1 MNQILIRDS
10 ITFFLTVYKG
20 TKGKKQQLCF
30 VLAVFFYNQHP
41 CFVQA
46 VFFFV
51 LCLKQLKL
59 LDLGP

>member
-10 ITFFLTVYKG
+10 ITFFLTICKG
-20 TKGKKQQLCF
+20 TKGKKQ
-30 VLAVFFYNQHP
+30 HP
-41 CFVQA
+41 CFVRA